1 MDSVRF
7 KEIIGSFLDSNDQFD
22 TDRGEVALQLGSE
35 LISFTLTNVRG
46 ALWVTEGISHTPA
59 EEWIVRRLAMLP
71 LLAERII
78 ASVPENTEFITPQA
92 DFLDEI
98 NRNANDDPTHVSDAG
113 KAVSEFLSRRPGGT
127 CSVLYLTSDAGEGKT
142 TLINHLARSQ
152 AVKYRKGLTDWL
164 LVPVALG
171 GRPFLRFDD
180 VVVASLVNHL
190 RFQRL
195 YYEAF
200 LHLVRMGVLVPA
212 LDGFE
217 EIFVETSEAEAI
229 SSLGNLIRHLQ
240 GDGALLI
247 AARKA
252 YFEYRNLRSQAR
264 LLDSLPGV
272 DVAFGRVSLRRWSQE
287 EFVNYA
293 TLVGLEN
300 AGEFYEAVCE
310 ILDAGHPLLTR
321 PVLVRRLVQLAVASG
336 TEFISQLRPNANNYF
351 SWLVDQLICR
361 EAEEKWIDKHGEPP
375 APLLSKHEHHELLG
389 YIAEEMWNSKTSVLS
404 GEMMDS
410 LAEIFC
416 ESKDKSPIVSR
427 QVKERIRQHALII
440 SSSQTGKEFEF
451 DHDDFREFF
460 LGEQLAKYISEGT
473 EHEIRKLF
481 RVDTLPTVTLDSAVG
496 RLAAAC
502 EDSSRMIE
510 MILRVGLSES
520 SSTFVR
526 ENSGAFIMPLLRCE
540 HIPGLQLNGLVFP
553 PDSLRACSIKHV
565 KFVDCYFRPT
575 SLFASELTDCRFE
588 ACEFEQIG
596 ANALTTKIEQCVL
609 VDTKIDSLT
618 VDHRDSSADYYNP
631 DQIETQASRLGFTL
645 EAKQLTLST
654 IAAHEYDDDLRI
666 AEKALQTFHR
676 SSHVHEGTFKLRLS
690 VNERRFF
697 DQVLPELL
705 RAGILEELRIGR
717 DRHYRRAIPVVKI
730 AQALSECNGS
740 FESFL
745 RLAGRRQ
752 S

>member
-7 KEIIGSFLDSNDQFD
+7 KEIIGSFLDSDDQFD

-46 ALWVTEGISHTPA
+46 TLWVTEGINRVTA

-78 ASVPENTEFITPQA
+78 ASVPENADFITPQA
-92 DFLDEI
+92 EFLDEI
-98 NRNANDDPTHVSDAG
+98 NRNAKDEAEHVLDAE
-113 KAVSEFLSRRPGGT
+113 KTAADFLSRRPGGT

-142 TLINHLARSQ
+142 TLINHLARLQ
-152 AVKYRKGLTDWL
+152 AEKYRKGLTDWL

-180 VVVASLVNHL
+180 VVVASLVNQL

-195 YYEAF
+195 YFEAF
-200 LHLVRMGVLVPA
+200 IHLVRMGVLVPA

-252 YFEYRNLRSQAR
+252 YFEYRNLRAQAR

-272 DVAFGRVSLRRWSQE
+272 DVAFGRVGLCRWSEE
-287 EFVNYA
+287 EFISYA
-293 TLVGLEN
+293 TLVGLED
-300 AGEFYEAVCE
+300 AKQFYDAFRE
-310 ILDAGHPLLTR
+310 ILEVDHPLLTR
-321 PVLVRRLVQLAVASG
+321 PVLVRRLVQLAIATG
-336 TEFISQLRPNANNYF
+336 TEFIAQLRPNANNYF
-351 SWLVDQLICR
+351 SWLVDELIAR

-375 APLLSKHEHHELLG
+375 APLLSRDEHHELLG
-389 YIAEEMWNSKTSVLS
+389 YIAEEMWNSKTNVLS

-416 ESKDKSPIVSR
+416 ESKKKSPIVSR

-440 SSSQTGKEFEF
+440 SSSPSGKEFEF

-460 LGEQLAKYISEGT
+460 LGEQLARYIADGT

-481 RVDTLPTVTLDSAVG
+481 RVETLPSVTLDSAVG
-496 RLAAAC
+496 RLAGAC
-502 EDSSRMIE
+502 ADSTRLIE
-510 MILRVGLSES
+510 LILRVGLSES

-526 ENSGAFIMPLLRCE
+526 ENAGSFITPLLRCE
-540 HIPGLQLNGLVFP
+540 HAAGLELKGLVFP
-553 PDSLRACSIKHV
+553 PDSLRAWSISEV

-575 SLFASELTDCRFE
+575 SLYASLLKNCRFE
-588 ACEFEQIG
+588 GCEFEHLG
-596 ANALTTKIEQCVL
+596 AVPQSTRIENCVF
-609 VDTKIDSLT
+609 VDTKIHSLT
-618 VDHRDSSADYYNP
+618 VEHRESSMDYYDP
-631 DQIETQASRLGFTL
+631 DQIEAQASRLGFTI
-645 EAKQLTLST
+645 EARQLKLST
-654 IAAHEYDDDLRI
+654 VVAQEYDEDLRI
-666 AEKALQTFHR
+666 AEKALQAFHR

-690 VNERRFF
+690 VHDRRFF
-697 DQVLPELL
+697 DEILPRLL
-705 RAGILEELRIGR
+705 KSGIVDEMPGAR
-717 DRHYRRAIPVVKI
+717 DRRYRRAVPVVRI
-730 AQALSECNGS
+730 AEALSKCNGS

-745 RLAGRRQ
+745 RLAGRKG
-752 S
+752 